1 MNNAALIGAVT
12 LMVLAAI
19 LWPKGRSNRTPNVST
34 MAKISRA
41 RSPVS
46 HSRNPAMRFRVNLI
60 SDLLHGFHFG
70 WRQQRFPFD

>member
-41 RSPVS
+41 RSPS
-46 HSRNPAMRFRVNLI
+46 SQLPQSCNAFQSKPDI
-60 SDLLHGFHFG
+60 
-70 WRQQRFPFD
+70 